1 MKKFVLISPKN
12 RSAYNFRGDL
22 IKDIQAKGYDI
33 VVTGPNKEGVEK
45 IEALGAKFIEV
56 PVNKNG
62 TNPFADISYCLK
74 LRHILKNE
82 KADAILGYT
91 IKPVIYGSIAGWM
104 TGVNNRTAM
113 VTGAGYLFASTSFKA
128 RMIRLVSFML
138 YRLGLGAAQKVI
150 FQNIDDLNE
159 FVEHGLVKRE
169 KCHIVNGSGVNMGKY
184 TPAPYPERPSF
195 LFLGRLV
202 HSKGG
207 LDFAKAAK
215 IVKSQYPKARFML
228 LGKLEKNLPDAIQ
241 PEEMMPY
248 VNEGIVELFPETDDI
263 PKYYAMTSVF
273 VLPTAYR
280 EGTPRV
286 ILEAMASARAII
298 TTNTPG
304 CKETVM
310 EGENGFFTTTHNP
323 EELTKKMIFFIEH
336 PEKVSEFGQK
346 SYDICKNKYEV
357 SITNKRMLEI
367 MNLTLD
373 Q

>member
-22 IKDIQAKGYDI
+22 IKEIQAKGYDV
-33 VVTGPNKEGVEK
+33 VVTGPNKEGVER

-56 PVNKNG
+56 PVDKNG

-74 LRHILKNE
+74 LRKILKRE

-91 IKPVIYGSIAGWM
+91 IKPVIYGSIAGWLA
-104 TGVNNRTAM
+104 GVKNRTAM

-128 RMIRLVSFML
+128 KVIRSISFML
-138 YRLGLGAAQKVI
+138 YRMGLGAAHKVI

-159 FVEHGLVKRE
+159 FVEHKLLKRE
-169 KCHIVNGSGVNMGKY
+169 KCHVVNGSGVNMSKY
-184 TPAPYPERPSF
+184 TPAPYPEKPSF
-195 LFLGRLV
+195 FFLGRLV
-202 HSKGG
+202 NSKGG

-215 IVKSQYPKARFML
+215 IVKTQYPEARFMI
-228 LGKLEKNLPDAIQ
+228 LGKLEKNLPDAIKEDELI
-241 PEEMMPY
+241 PF
-248 VNEGIVELFPETDDI
+248 VNDGTVELFPETDNI
-263 PKYYAMTSVF
+263 PQYYAMTSVF

-304 CKETVM
+304 CKETVID
-310 EGENGFFTTTHNP
+310 GENGFFTSIHNP
-323 EELTKKMIFFIEH
+323 EDLAGKMEFFIKN
-336 PEKVSEFGQK
+336 PDKIAEFGQR
-346 SYDICKNKYEV
+346 SYDICKVKYEV
-357 SITNKRMLEI
+357 SIINKRMMDI
-367 MNLTLD
+367 MGV
-373 Q
+373 

>member
-22 IKDIQAKGYDI
+22 IKEIQAKGYDV
-33 VVTGPNKEGVEK
+33 VVTGPNKEGVDK
-45 IEALGAKFIEV
+45 IEALRAKFIEV

-74 LRHILKNE
+74 LRRILKNE

-91 IKPVIYGSIAGWM
+91 IKPVIYGSIAGLLA
-104 TGVNNRTAM
+104 GVKNRTAM
-113 VTGAGYLFASTSFKA
+113 VTGAGYLFASSSFKA
-128 RMIRLVSFML
+128 KVIRAISFML
-138 YRLGLGAAQKVI
+138 YRMGLGAAHKVI

-159 FVEHGLVKRE
+159 FVEHKLVKRE
-169 KCHIVNGSGVNMGKY
+169 KCFVVNGSGVNMSKY
-184 TPAPYPERPSF
+184 TPAPYPEIPSF
-195 LFLGRLV
+195 FFLGRLV

-215 IVKSQYPKARFML
+215 IVKVQCPKARFMI
-228 LGKLEKNLPDAIQ
+228 LGKLEKGLPDAIQ
-241 PEEMMPY
+241 PEELMPF
-248 VNEGIVELFPETDDI
+248 VDDGTVELFPETDNI
-263 PKYYAMTSVF
+263 PQYYAMTSVF

-304 CKETVM
+304 CKETVV
-310 EGENGFFTTTHNP
+310 EGENGYFVKPHNP
-323 EELTKKMIFFIEH
+323 EELAERMSYFIEH
-336 PEKVSEFGQK
+336 RESVVEFGQK

-357 SITNKRMLEI
+357 SIINRNMLEI
-367 MNLTLD
+367 MGV
-373 Q
+373 